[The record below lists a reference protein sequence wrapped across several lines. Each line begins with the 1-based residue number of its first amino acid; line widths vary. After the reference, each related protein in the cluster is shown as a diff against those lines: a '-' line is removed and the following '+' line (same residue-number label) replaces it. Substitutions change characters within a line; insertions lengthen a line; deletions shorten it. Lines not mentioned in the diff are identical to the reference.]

1 MKPLPC
7 ASTEV
12 GCGVEQRSGAVI
24 ALFVVGVLAVVGVGV
39 ATKMGV
45 FAKFQEDSEKAT
57 TMLRPNAE
65 GDQELKASEE
75 GSL

>member
-1 MKPLPC
+1 MRVHRGGLR
-7 ASTEV
+7 
-12 GCGVEQRSGAVI
+12 VEQRSGAVI

-45 FAKFQEDSEKAT
+45 FAKFQEDSENAT

-65 GDQELKASEE
+65 GDQQKVSEE

>member
-1 MKPLPC
+1 M
-7 ASTEV
+7 
-12 GCGVEQRSGAVI
+12 EQRSGAVI